1 MVNHKLPIAKI
12 NQLFKNKELK
22 PSELYSEVFERAA
35 NTEAVIH
42 GHLTLFQEE
51 NIQKAL
57 DSDKR
62 YEKGNNLGTLDGIP
76 IAIKDNI
83 NISGHATTCSSKML
97 SNYISPYDATVITR
111 LKKEGAL
118 FTGKTNLD
126 EFAMGSS
133 TENSAYGPT
142 KNPWDSSRVPGGS
155 SGGSAAVVSAGSAVA
170 SLGSDTGGS
179 IRQPASFCG
188 VVGFKPTYGT
198 VSRYGLVAF
207 ASSLDQIGPITNN
220 VADAKLI
227 FNSMNGHDPLDA
239 TSLTESKAQ
248 QPKLKNAKI
257 GIIKELMGDGIS
269 EDAQQEVHKVAKLM
283 ESEGHEVVEVSLPLT
298 KMSISIYYLIAP
310 AECSANLSRF
320 DGVRY
325 GNRVTGNTSSEMMEL
340 TRANGFGPEVK
351 KRILLGTY
359 ALSAG
364 YYDAYYG
371 QALKARAMMKKEFT
385 DIYSDVDYLISPTT
399 PSDPFKFGE
408 KTDNQLEMYMSDL
421 CTIPANLVG
430 MPAISIPTGLSS
442 QGLPLSVQLMSPA
455 NTDNTLLDFSQSLES
470 LVSFSDKPAIN
481 GVTN

>member
-1 MVNHKLPIAKI
+1 MNHYKLSISEI
-12 NQLFKNKELK
+12 NKLFKDKKLK

-35 NTEAVIH
+35 NTESIIH
-42 GHLTLFQEE
+42 GHLTLFQDE
-51 NIQKAL
+51 NIKKAA
-57 DSDKR
+57 DADKR
-62 YEKGNNLGTLDGIP
+62 YENGTELGILDGIP

-83 NISGHATTCSSKML
+83 NIAGYATTCSSQML
-97 SNYISPYDATVITR
+97 SNYISPYDATVITK
-111 LKKEGAL
+111 LKDEGVM

-133 TENSAYGPT
+133 TENSAFGPT
-142 KNPWDSSRVPGGS
+142 KNPWDPSRVPGGS
-155 SGGSAAVVSAGSAVA
+155 SGGSAAVVSAGSAIA

-198 VSRYGLVAF
+198 VSRFGLVAF

-220 VADAKLI
+220 VEDSKIL
-227 FNSMNGHDPLDA
+227 FNSMKGFDPFDA
-239 TSLTESKAQ
+239 TSGKESKTK
-248 QPKLKNAKI
+248 QPKLNNAKI
-257 GIIKELMGDGIS
+257 GIIKELMEDGIS
-269 EDAQQEVHKVAKLM
+269 EDAKLEVQKVAKLL
-283 ESEGHEVVEVSLPLT
+283 ESQGHEIVEVSLPLT

-325 GNRVTGNTSSEMMEL
+325 GNRVAGNTSYEMMEN
-340 TRANGFGPEVK
+340 TRAEGFGPEVK

-364 YYDAYYG
+364 YYDAFYG
-371 QALKARAMMKKEFT
+371 KALKARAMMKKEFT
-385 DIYSDVDYLISPTT
+385 ETYKEVDYLISPTT

-408 KTDNQLEMYMSDL
+408 KSDNQLEMYMSDL

-442 QGLPLSVQLMSPA
+442 NGLPLSVQIMSPA
-455 NTDNTLLDFSQSLES
+455 NTDNTLLEFSQKLES
-470 LVSFSDKPAIN
+470 VVSFTSLPEIKG
-481 GVTN
+481 GVS